1 MTYHLLL
8 LPAAA
13 SVAASASAAA
23 AEGTCCC
30 SCCSVAQIIYKCG
43 DRYPVHKR
51 CWKEISTFTNVIP
64 DFVAAAAAAVAAA
77 APDVAHLIRKTVLI
91 KETFVLF
98 RS

>member
-8 LPAAA
+8 LPAAV

-23 AEGTCCC
+23 AVGTCCC

-43 DRYPVHKR
+43 DRYPVDKR

>member
-1 MTYHLLL
+1 M
-8 LPAAA
+8 
-13 SVAASASAAA
+13 
-23 AEGTCCC
+23 
-30 SCCSVAQIIYKCG
+30 
-43 DRYPVHKR
+43 DKR

-77 APDVAHLIRKTVLI
+77 ALDVAHLIGKTVLI